1 MPCLFLTGVYICLMR
16 QLSPYILQ
24 DLQKKMVFIGGP
36 RQCGKT
42 TLAKAL
48 LKKSFEGLYLN
59 WDRIS
64 DRKKIL
70 AGNWVD
76 EQQLL
81 IFDELHKY
89 RKWKTLIKGFYDTE
103 QETHK
108 FLVTGSARL
117 DTYQRGGDSLL
128 GRYHYWRMHPFS
140 LYDIPSGISTENA
153 LDRLMRVGGFP
164 EVFMDNDERM
174 ARRWREERSRRILQE
189 DVRDLEPLQH
199 IDLLELMLDHLRDRV
214 GSTLAVSSI
223 AQEVGVSPAT
233 AAKWLKILE
242 KMYLIF
248 IVRGYDKKITRAV
261 HKPIK
266 VYFYDNAEVRG
277 DESIRFENL
286 VATHLLQKIH
296 FLEDYQGFKMGL
308 FYVKDKNQREVDF
321 LITQGSTPAEL
332 IEVKY
337 SDEAPSK
344 NLISFAELLKVRHAT
359 QIVMTAKKSWSKGHL
374 RMQIPLD
381 YFKNIETTFLEPRSL
396 TK

>member
-1 MPCLFLTGVYICLMR
+1 MR
-16 QLSPYILQ
+16 QITPFVLR

-42 TLAKAL
+42 TLAKTL
-48 LKKSFEGLYLN
+48 LKDSFEGLYLN
-59 WDRIS
+59 WDRVS

-70 AGNWVD
+70 AGDWTD
-76 EQQLL
+76 QDHLL
-81 IFDELHKY
+81 VFDEVHKY

-103 QETHK
+103 KEIHK
-108 FLVTGSARL
+108 FLITGSARL

-128 GRYHYWRMHPFS
+128 GRYHYWRLHPFS
-140 LYDIPSGISTENA
+140 LYDSPQGVLAGEA
-153 LDRLMRVGGFP
+153 LKRLMNVGGFP
-164 EVFMDNDERM
+164 EVFLDNDERA

-189 DVRDLEPLQH
+189 DVRDLEQLQH
-199 IDLLELMLDHLRDRV
+199 LDLLELMLDHLRDRV
-214 GSTLAVSSI
+214 GTTLAVSNL
-223 AQEVGVSPAT
+223 AQEIGVSPVT

-277 DESIRFENL
+277 EESVRFENL

-296 FLEDYQGFKMGL
+296 FLEDYEGFKMGL

-321 LITQGSTPAEL
+321 LVTQRGLPTEL
-332 IEVKY
+332 IEVKW
-337 SDEAPSK
+337 SEETPSK
-344 NLISFAELLKVRHAT
+344 NLVSFGELLKVPQAT
-359 QIVMTAKKSWSKGHL
+359 QVVMNAKKSWSKGRLHV
-374 RMQIPLD
+374 QTPLD
-381 YFKNIETTFLEPRSL
+381 YFRNINLPFSDT
-396 TK
+396 